1 MKVFVYHTPEEIPT
15 NRLPSC
21 AVIIDVLRASS
32 TITAAINAG
41 AKTVRVFSE
50 IEPLLEASEAIDEEQ
65 RIRAGERGGRKVKAC
80 EFGNSPLA
88 FTPENTEGRQLFL
101 STTNG
106 TRCSESVRN
115 ASKVIIASLTNRL
128 MVVNY
133 LATKRPRTVW
143 LVGSGWEGSYSLEDT
158 VCAGAIIDGLV
169 AGINTPLSKLAG
181 NDEAIA
187 AASLFQQW
195 QDQLPELLASAS
207 HGQRLLKMRSQADVE
222 YCAQLDVVDTL
233 PIQRGLGTFVQ
244 RQPGVVEQTCEF
256 LGRLVGRKPVEA
268 AAIGVPETKAGA
280 PDPKVEEKKATPQM
294 KTQPQGKEAPKD
306 PKAEAKGKPTGAKA
320 EAKPKAQGESKAKA
334 APQSTAPKVTAPKA
348 ATKPKPMEPKAKIEP
363 KTTVAPKPTEPKA
376 KTAPQADGVT
386 KPASGSAPKTEPSA
400 SADKSAASGTKPT
413 GIPTPEE
420 SSETAKSAVNKTNPQ
435 KSDKTEGN
443 APVASQPV
451 VATQASSGNKEKESQ
466 GTIVD
471 EAKNLLSKQDKGG
484 AIVDEVKGLWAKMT
498 QAKPDYQRIPDK
510 KKD

>member
-1 MKVFVYHTPEEIPT
+1 VKVFVYHTPEEIPT
-15 NRLPSC
+15 NRLPGC
-21 AVIIDVLRASS
+21 AVVIDVLRASS
-32 TITAAINAG
+32 TITAAIDAG

-50 IEPLLEASEAIDEEQ
+50 IEPLLEASETIDEDQ

-88 FTPENTEGRQLFL
+88 FNPENTEGRQLFL

-128 MVVNY
+128 TVVNY

-158 VCAGAIIDGLV
+158 VCAGAIIDGIV
-169 AGINTPLSKLAG
+169 AGINAPLSKLAG

-187 AASLFQQW
+187 AVSLFRQW

-268 AAIGVPETKAGA
+268 EALGVPETKTGA
-280 PDPKVEEKKATPQM
+280 PAPKVEDKKATPQI
-294 KTQPQGKEAPKD
+294 KAQPQGKEVPKD
-306 PKAEAKGKPTGAKA
+306 TKSETKATPTGVKAET
-320 EAKPKAQGESKAKA
+320 KPKAQGESKAKA
-334 APQSTAPKVTAPKA
+334 VSQPTAPKVTAPKA

-363 KTTVAPKPTEPKA
+363 KATGTPKSPEPKA
-376 KTAPQADGVT
+376 KTLPQADGVI
-386 KPASGSAPKTEPSA
+386 KPASGSAPKTES
-400 SADKSAASGTKPT
+400 SADKAAASETKPT
-413 GIPTPEE
+413 GMPTTAG
-420 SSETAKSAVNKTNPQ
+420 SSVTAKSAVNKTSPQ
-435 KSDKTEGN
+435 KSDKAEGN
-443 APVASQPV
+443 ASVASQPV
-451 VATQASSGNKEKESQ
+451 VATQTSAENKEKESQ

-484 AIVDEVKGLWAKMT
+484 AIVNEVKGLWAKMT
-498 QAKPDYQRIPDK
+498 QAKPDYQRVPDN
-510 KKD
+510 KKDQ